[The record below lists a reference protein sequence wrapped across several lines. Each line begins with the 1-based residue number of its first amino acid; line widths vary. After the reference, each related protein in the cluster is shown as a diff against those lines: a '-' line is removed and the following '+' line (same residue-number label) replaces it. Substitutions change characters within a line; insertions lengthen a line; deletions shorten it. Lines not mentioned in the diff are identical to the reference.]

1 MKRFLTLIFLLSCV
15 KEELEVSGDIQV
27 YFTRQDNVLSVLL
40 SLINSSKKTLSIA
53 MFEMDHPD
61 IVRAIVEAKNRGVKV
76 EMVMDERM
84 KEKWAYGRLKREG
97 IRVVFDDREP
107 FMHNKFV
114 IIDSQ
119 IVITG
124 SANFKESCIYR
135 NDNNVVIINSRA
147 LALNY
152 LREFYEMFEDKKFGA
167 LSPRNTD
174 CCFNLGNY
182 RIEAYFA
189 PEDDVV
195 SRINEL
201 IGLSRKEIKFAAFS
215 FTDDK
220 LANAIIYASKRG
232 VKVRGVIES
241 KGTKNRGSE
250 YNNFLRNGIEVLP
263 DGNPYNMHSKYI
275 IIDDSVVITGS
286 YNFSRNAKE
295 FNDENVLIIFSKE
308 VARKYSKNFD
318 RIYDEAKRLNPL

>member
-182 RIEAYFA
+182 RIEAFFA

>member
-1 MKRFLTLIFLLSCV
+1 MRKRGIG
-15 KEELEVSGDIQV
+15 EVSGDIQV